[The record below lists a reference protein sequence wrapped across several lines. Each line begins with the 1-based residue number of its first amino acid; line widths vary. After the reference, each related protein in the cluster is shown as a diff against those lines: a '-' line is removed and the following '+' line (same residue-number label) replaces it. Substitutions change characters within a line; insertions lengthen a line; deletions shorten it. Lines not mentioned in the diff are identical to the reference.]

1 VSEAAILFSVLNRL
15 PRALQNTYL
24 ANRVAAVLDFLMR
37 RGSAAE
43 LDDQLRDLADADNV
57 ALENSFALVR
67 FITWAIPI
75 LGFLGT
81 VLGITGAISGV
92 TPERLENDLNSVTD
106 GLALA
111 FDATALAL
119 GLTMLTMF
127 FTYLVDR
134 LEQNVLENVD
144 RYVARHLA
152 HRFERP
158 GTENN
163 QFRDMVEQTAQAMLK
178 TSEELVQRQAQVW
191 AQTLVEVDR
200 GRSQVEERLQNKLT
214 TALETA
220 LEGALQAH
228 GQRLALLEKQTL
240 EQGKDL
246 FGQVAVLAAAVGRQ
260 QEALGQ
266 TAQGLASLATA
277 VAQIQDGEQ
286 QLIRL
291 QETLARNLEVLTGAG
306 SFEQAVHALT
316 AAIHLLTA
324 RATTPPIAGTVGS
337 AGKRPGVAA

>member
-127 FTYLVDR
+127 FTYVVDR
-134 LEQNVLENVD
+134 LEQSVLENVD
-144 RYVARHLA
+144 RYVVRHLA

-158 GTENN
+158 ETGDN
-163 QFRDMVEQTAQAMLK
+163 QVRGVVQQAAQALLR

-191 AQTLVEVDR
+191 AQTLAEVDR
-200 GRSQVEERLQNKLT
+200 GRSQVEERLQTKMT
-214 TALETA
+214 AALETA
-220 LEGALQAH
+220 LERTLQAH

-240 EQGKDL
+240 EQGKGL
-246 FGQVAVLAAAVGRQ
+246 LGQVASLTTAMGRQ
-260 QEALGQ
+260 QETLGQ
-266 TAQGLASLATA
+266 TAQGLAALATTM
-277 VAQIQDGEQ
+277 AQLQEGEQ

-306 SFEQAVHALT
+306 SFEQAVHTLT
-316 AAIHLLTA
+316 AAVHLLTA
-324 RATTPPIAGTVGS
+324 RATATPIAGSVGP
-337 AGKRPGVAA
+337 ACKRPGVAA